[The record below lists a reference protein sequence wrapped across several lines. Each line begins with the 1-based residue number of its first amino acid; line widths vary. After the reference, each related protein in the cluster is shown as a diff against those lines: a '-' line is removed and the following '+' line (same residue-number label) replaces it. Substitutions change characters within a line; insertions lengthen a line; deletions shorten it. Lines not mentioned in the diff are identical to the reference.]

1 MPKESPSPPGGTAAA
16 PVTVGLGGLRLDE
29 LLKEVQDRLA
39 EIVKTRDRLE
49 GLLDAVMAVGAGL
62 ELDSTLRRIV
72 QAAVDLVD
80 ARYGALGVLGPHEGL
95 SEFVYVGISSE
106 ERARMGHLPEG
117 RGLLGLLIQH
127 PQVIRLPDLGQHP
140 ASVGFP
146 PNHPPMRS
154 FLGAPVRVRNEVFG
168 NLYMTEKRNAAEFT
182 ADDEVVLQALAAA
195 AGVAIE
201 NARLFEQARMRQ
213 RWLEAS
219 SEIRA
224 ELLAGA
230 STEDALRLVAQ
241 RALELSAADD
251 VLILLAEAD
260 QPDMLAV
267 RAGAGERSALLPGF
281 TIAATASGIED
292 VFRSGVTMLV
302 LDLSASLDDSLGDQV
317 DGFGPA
323 LTVPLRSPA
332 GVSGVLMAIRDKG
345 GTPFEPAQVP
355 VLASF
360 ADQAALAMEAAQA
373 QQAQRLLDVLADRDR
388 IALDLHDHVIQRLY
402 AAGMTL
408 QGTLR
413 LISGSDA
420 RTRIQK
426 VVEQLDETIRDIR
439 TSIFDLQTT
448 ADSGKGGS
456 LRRRLLDVAAEAAAG
471 SGLSP
476 SVRMSGAVDTVV
488 PADIAE
494 HAEAMVREG
503 VSNAVRHAQASAV
516 TVTAE
521 AGDELVIEVVDDGV
535 GIPEQAA
542 RSGLANLE
550 RRAAACGGTMT
561 VAARPGG
568 GTRLTWRVPLR

>member
-1 MPKESPSPPGGTAAA
+1 MPEEIPAPPRGSTPATVTA
-16 PVTVGLGGLRLDE
+16 GLGGLRLDE
-29 LLKEVQDRLA
+29 LLTEVQDRLA

-49 GLLDAVMAVGAGL
+49 GLLDAVMAVGSGL

-146 PNHPPMRS
+146 PHHPPMHS

-168 NLYMTEKRNAAEFT
+168 NLYMTEKRTAAEFT

-230 STEDALRLVAQ
+230 SSEDALRLVAQ

-251 VLILLAEAD
+251 VLILLAGTDDPER
-260 QPDMLAV
+260 LVV
-267 RAGAGERSALLPGF
+267 RAGAGQRSALLTGSAVS
-281 TIAATASGIED
+281 AAAPAVAD
-292 VFRSGVTMLV
+292 VFRSGTTMLV
-302 LDLSASLDDSLGDQV
+302 PDLATSLGDSLGDRNE
-317 DGFGPA
+317 GFGPA

-332 GVSGVLMAIRDKG
+332 GVSGVVMAIRNKDKV
-345 GTPFEPAQVP
+345 PFEPAQVP

-360 ADQAALAMEAAQA
+360 ADQAALALEAAQA
-373 QQAQRLLDVLADRDR
+373 QQAQRLLDLLADRDR

-408 QGTLR
+408 QGTVR
-413 LISGSDA
+413 LVSGQDA
-420 RTRIQK
+420 RARIQR

-448 ADSGKGGS
+448 GNSGKATG
-456 LRRRLLDVAAEAAAG
+456 LRRRLLDVAAEASAG

-476 SVRMSGAVDTVV
+476 SVRMSGAVDTLV
-488 PADIAE
+488 PAAIAE
-494 HAEAMVREG
+494 HAEAVVREA
-503 VSNAVRHAQASAV
+503 VSNAVRHAQARAI

-521 AGDELVIEVVDDGV
+521 ASDELIIEVVDDGV
-535 GIPEQAA
+535 GLPEKRA

-550 RRAAACGGTMT
+550 RRATECHGTVT
-561 VAARPGG
+561 VAAQQGG

>member
-1 MPKESPSPPGGTAAA
+1 MAEQPPSGTPPA

-29 LLKEVQDRLA
+29 LLREVQDRLA

-49 GLLDAVMAVGAGL
+49 GLLGAVMAVGAGL

-106 ERARMGHLPEG
+106 QRMRMGHLPEG
-117 RGLLGLLIQH
+117 RGLLGLLIRH
-127 PQVIRLPDLGQHP
+127 PQVIRLPDLGQHS

-146 PNHPPMRS
+146 PHHPPMHS

-168 NLYMTEKRNAAEFT
+168 NLYMTEKRTAAEFT

-230 STEDALRLVAQ
+230 STADALRLVAQ

-251 VLILLAEAD
+251 VLILLVHAD
-260 QPDMLAV
+260 QPDALVV
-267 RAGAGERSALLPGF
+267 RAGAGERSAVLSGS
-281 TIAATASGIED
+281 TIAATAPAVED
-292 VFRSGVTMLV
+292 VFRSGRTMLIP
-302 LDLSASLDDSLGDQV
+302 DLAASFGAALGDHT

-332 GVSGVLMAIRDKG
+332 GVSGVLMAVRDKG
-345 GTPFEPAQVP
+345 AAPFEPAQVP

-360 ADQAALAMEAAQA
+360 ADQAALALEAAQA

-413 LISGSDA
+413 LISGPDA
-420 RTRIQK
+420 RTRIHK

-488 PADIAE
+488 PAAIAE
-494 HAEAMVREG
+494 HAEAVVREG
-503 VSNAVRHAQASAV
+503 VSNAVRHAHATAI

-521 AGDELVIEVVDDGV
+521 AGDELIIEVFDNGA
-535 GIPEQAA
+535 GIPDKAA
-542 RSGLANLE
+542 RSGLVNLE
-550 RRAAACGGTMT
+550 RRAAACDGSFT
-561 VAARPGG
+561 VVAQQGG
-568 GTRLTWRVPLR
+568 GTQLTWRVPLR

>member
-1 MPKESPSPPGGTAAA
+1 DRYSQVIRRCGALMPEEKPAPPGCTAPA
-16 PVTVGLGGLRLDE
+16 PVTAGLGGLRLDE
-29 LLKEVQDRLA
+29 LLREVQDRLA
-39 EIVKTRDRLE
+39 QIVKTRDRLE

-72 QAAVDLVD
+72 QAAADLVD
-80 ARYGALGVLGPHEGL
+80 ARYGALGVLGLHEGL
-95 SEFVYVGISSE
+95 SEFVYVGISSQQ
-106 ERARMGHLPEG
+106 RARMGQLPQG

-146 PNHPPMRS
+146 PHHPPMRS

-230 STEDALRLVAQ
+230 STGDALRLVAR

-251 VLILLAEAD
+251 VLILLDDAD
-260 QPDMLAV
+260 EPEMLAV
-267 RAGAGERSALLPGF
+267 RAGAGERSVLLTGC
-281 TIAATASGIED
+281 TIAATAPAIED
-292 VFRSGVTMLV
+292 VFRSGTTMLV
-302 LDLSASLDDSLGDQV
+302 PDLAASLGGSLDDRNDR
-317 DGFGPA
+317 FGPA
-323 LTVPLRSPA
+323 LTVPLRSPT

-345 GTPFEPAQVP
+345 AVPFEPAQVP

-413 LISGSDA
+413 LISGPEA

-448 ADSGKGGS
+448 ADSGRGGG

-476 SVRMSGAVDTVV
+476 SV
-488 PADIAE
+488 
-494 HAEAMVREG
+494 
-503 VSNAVRHAQASAV
+503 
-516 TVTAE
+516 
-521 AGDELVIEVVDDGV
+521 
-535 GIPEQAA
+535 
-542 RSGLANLE
+542 
-550 RRAAACGGTMT
+550 
-561 VAARPGG
+561 
-568 GTRLTWRVPLR
+568 

>member
-1 MPKESPSPPGGTAAA
+1 MPDQSSAPPSDKPPA
-16 PVTVGLGGLRLDE
+16 PVTAGLGGLRLDE
-29 LLKEVQDRLA
+29 LLKEVQERLA

-49 GLLDAVMAVGAGL
+49 GLLDAVMAVAAGL

-80 ARYGALGVLGPHEGL
+80 ARYGALGVLGLHEGL
-95 SEFVYVGISSE
+95 SEFVYVGISSQQ
-106 ERARMGHLPEG
+106 RARMGQLPQG

-168 NLYMTEKRNAAEFT
+168 NLYMTEKRTAAEFT
-182 ADDEVVLQALAAA
+182 AEDEVVLQALAAA

-201 NARLFEQARMRQ
+201 NARLFEQARIRQ

-241 RALELSAADD
+241 RALELSTADD
-251 VLILLAEAD
+251 VLILLAHAD
-260 QPDMLAV
+260 QPDTLAV
-267 RAGAGERSALLPGF
+267 RAGAGQRSAVLSGS
-281 TIAATASGIED
+281 TIAATAPAIED
-292 VFRSGVTMLV
+292 VFRSGTTMLV
-302 LDLSASLDDSLGDQV
+302 SDLATSLGDALGDHT

-332 GVSGVLMAIRDKG
+332 GVSGVLMAVRNKG
-345 GTPFEPAQVP
+345 AAPFQPAQVP

-360 ADQAALAMEAAQA
+360 ADQAALALEAAQA

-408 QGTLR
+408 QGTVR
-413 LISGSDA
+413 LVSGPDA
-420 RTRIQK
+420 RVRIQK
-426 VVEQLDETIRDIR
+426 VVEQLDGTIRDIR

-448 ADSGKGGS
+448 ADSGKGGG
-456 LRRRLLDVAAEAAAG
+456 LRRRLLDVAADASAG

-476 SVRMSGAVDTVV
+476 SVRMSGAVDTLV
-488 PADIAE
+488 PAAIAE
-494 HAEAMVREG
+494 HAEAVVREG
-503 VSNAVRHAQASAV
+503 VSNAVRHARARAI

-521 AGDELVIEVVDDGV
+521 ASDELVIEVVDDGV
-535 GIPEQAA
+535 GIPDKAA

-550 RRAAACGGTMT
+550 RRAAACGGTVT
-561 VAARPGG
+561 VVAQPGG
-568 GTRLTWRVPLR
+568 GTRLTWRVALR

>member
-1 MPKESPSPPGGTAAA
+1 
-16 PVTVGLGGLRLDE
+16 
-29 LLKEVQDRLA
+29 
-39 EIVKTRDRLE
+39 
-49 GLLDAVMAVGAGL
+49 
-62 ELDSTLRRIV
+62 
-72 QAAVDLVD
+72 
-80 ARYGALGVLGPHEGL
+80 
-95 SEFVYVGISSE
+95 
-106 ERARMGHLPEG
+106 
-117 RGLLGLLIQH
+117 
-127 PQVIRLPDLGQHP
+127 
-140 ASVGFP
+140 
-146 PNHPPMRS
+146 MRS
-154 FLGAPVRVRNEVFG
+154 FLGAPVRVRDEVFG

-182 ADDEVVLQALAAA
+182 AEDEVVLQALAAA

-241 RALELSAADD
+241 RALELSSADD
-251 VLILLAEAD
+251 VLILLAQAD
-260 QPDMLAV
+260 QPDTLAV
-267 RAGAGERSALLPGF
+267 RAGAGERSALLRGSI
-281 TIAATASGIED
+281 IAATAPAIEG
-292 VFRSGVTMLV
+292 VFRSGTTMLIP
-302 LDLSASLDDSLGDQV
+302 DLATSLGDALGDHT

-332 GVSGVLMAIRDKG
+332 GVSGVLMAVRDKG
-345 GTPFEPAQVP
+345 AAPFEPAQVP

-360 ADQAALAMEAAQA
+360 ADQAALALEAAQA

-413 LISGSDA
+413 LISGPDA

-448 ADSGKGGS
+448 ADSGQGGS
-456 LRRRLLDVAAEAAAG
+456 LRRRLLDVVADAAAG

-476 SVRMSGAVDTVV
+476 SVRMSGALDTVV

-494 HAEAMVREG
+494 HAEAVVREG
-503 VSNAVRHAQASAV
+503 VSNAVRHAQATAI

-550 RRAAACGGTMT
+550 RRAAACGGMVT
-561 VAARPGG
+561 VAGRPGG